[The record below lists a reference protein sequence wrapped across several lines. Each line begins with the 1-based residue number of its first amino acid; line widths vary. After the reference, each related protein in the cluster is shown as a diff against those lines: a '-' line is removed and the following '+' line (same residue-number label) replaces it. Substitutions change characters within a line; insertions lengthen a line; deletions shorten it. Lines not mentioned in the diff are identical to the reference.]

1 MHFSP
6 RFQAYCRLFFKI
18 LLLWII
24 IAGIVAIGIWLGVD
38 RTVIAVAVT
47 VFATLTNAFSGLL
60 SLIALIPFI
69 GPLIVKVVTLPI
81 FWILNG
87 LGYWLSVFAIR
98 RGYTKEVL
106 NYRVLTVVFLLG
118 IVFGYILGKI
128 I

>member
-1 MHFSP
+1 MHSSP
-6 RFQAYCRLFFKI
+6 RFWAYCRLFLKI
-18 LLLWII
+18 LVLWLII
-24 IAGIVAIGIWLGVD
+24 GGIVAIGIWLGVD
-38 RTVIAVAVT
+38 RTVIAIAVT

-87 LGYWLSVFAIR
+87 LGYLLSVFAIR